1 MKVKYC
7 PKCKEYYGGGVFNI
21 PESNKC
27 FYCKQPLT
35 TELNIESDEFDIL
48 YKISSDDSFLQA
60 MIKLKE
66 SDPIEYQ
73 LKLSQ
78 FKANTSTQEQNK
90 KQADNLPKCPTCNS
104 TNIEKIS
111 IGKKAVGGFMFGL
124 FSSDVRKTMHC
135 KNCGYKW

>member
-78 FKANTSTQEQNK
+78 FKTTVTQQESAKSDNK
-90 KQADNLPKCPTCNS
+90 PKCPYCKS
-104 TNIEKIS
+104 TNIKSISGLNRGASIAMWGIFSKKINKS
-111 IGKKAVGGFMFGL
+111 FECMN
-124 FSSDVRKTMHC
+124 C
-135 KNCGYKW
+135 KYTW

>member
-48 YKISSDDSFLQA
+48 YKISSDDTFLQA

-78 FKANTSTQEQNK
+78 FKSQVNQQVQQQESNK
-90 KQADNLPKCPTCNS
+90 PKCPTCSS
-104 TNIEKIS
+104 TNIKKIS
-111 IGKKAVGGFMFGL
+111 GLSKAGSVAMWGI
-124 FSSDVRKTMHC
+124 FSRKVHKQWHC
-135 KNCGYKW
+135 DSCGSEW